1 MIRRDQL
8 VDCIGTYGESPNGY
22 LLLQRSALYAE
33 ADDRQAWNVGV
44 RRAELIPTGPDKF
57 TLEFTET
64 PIQFDR
70 RQRPRRPRLFYR
82 QWEGPLMTRFVRTA
96 P

>member
-8 VDCIGTYGESPNGY
+8 VDYIGTYGESPNGY
-22 LLLQRSALYAE
+22 DILIERSALYAE
-33 ADDRQAWNVGV
+33 RIDRQAWNVGV

-64 PIQFDR
+64 PIQFETE
-70 RQRPRRPRLFYR
+70 PAATWPRLFYR
-82 QWEGPLMTRFVRTA
+82 QWRGLL
-96 P
+96 